1 MTKSLLN
8 DHMLPCQ
15 YIQFVNLPKI
25 PQNIIDRLPMDVE
38 KYPKKLSL
46 HKYNW
51 SDEHN
56 EEINEWCQQHI
67 CKEIYWACQFAT
79 GDLPKHIDRPTN
91 IKFVYLLD
99 TGGDQVYTKFWSE
112 DGNTLLSQYLVPLHQ
127 WCIIKVNSLH
137 SLEGMADNSVRF
149 AVTGK
154 IF

>member
-1 MTKSLLN
+1 MNQLPTNEHTMTTQ
-8 DHMLPCQ
+8 HM
-15 YIQFVNLPKI
+15 QFVNLPKI
-25 PQNIIDRLPMDVE
+25 PQEIIDRLPTDIE
-38 KYPKKLSL
+38 QYSKKSTF
-46 HKYNW
+46 HNYTW
-51 SDEHN
+51 SDDFN
-56 EEINEWCQQHI
+56 QSINEWCQQHI

-137 SLEGMADNSVRF
+137 SPEGMADNSVRF
-149 AVTGK
+149 SITGK